1 MPSLVLIASAG
12 GGSSGF
18 GGGGGG
24 GGGGFGGGGSGS
36 GSGGGDP
43 FFALVVLGVFVLI
56 VLWGFVKA
64 RRVERQWR
72 AREERVRLASAEA
85 AQDDPAFAAESVE
98 IAAANLFREVQDA
111 WNDRD
116 RRRLA
121 MVVAED
127 LMVEWRRRLDD
138 FHAKGWHNVVV
149 VTGTPDVRYVGL
161 VNREDERD
169 DRVVVRIACGIE
181 DWVDRRDGSDL
192 NKSGESSKTRRLDE
206 LWTLGKHDGSWRLLS
221 IEQPPEAEHV
231 LEAEIVASPWADTER
246 MRDEALVE
254 LAAADR
260 PLPGFSPADLV
271 EVDFEGDAHARALDL
286 SLADPRFAPA
296 VLEAAA
302 RRAVAAWAEA
312 VDGDDAAL
320 LEIASGDAAAELL
333 QTGGTRVVVRGPRVR
348 ALRITA
354 LDAAQVPARLTL
366 AVDLTAV
373 RYTEERDTAAVLSGS
388 QSAPADFSEQW
399 TMALQ
404 GDDRTPWRIVAA
416 GYPMRSPA

>member
-1 MPSLVLIASAG
+1 MASLLLIASAG

-24 GGGGFGGGGSGS
+24 GGSSFGGGS

-43 FFALVVLGVFVLI
+43 LFALIVVGFFVLI
-56 VLWGFVKA
+56 FVWAFIKA
-64 RRVERQWR
+64 HLLERQWR
-72 AREERVRLASAEA
+72 EREERVRLASAEA
-85 AQDDPAFAAESVE
+85 AQDDPAFAAEAVE
-98 IAAANLFREVQDA
+98 AGAANLFREVQDA

-121 MVVAED
+121 LVVGQD

-138 FHAKGWHNVVV
+138 FDSKGWHNVVKL
-149 VTGTPDVRYVGL
+149 TGTPRVQYVGL

-169 DRVVVRIACGIE
+169 DHVVVRIGCALE

-192 NKSGESSKTRRLDE
+192 NKTGESSKTRLLDE

-221 IEQPPEAEHV
+221 IEQPAEAAHL
-231 LEAEIVASPWADTER
+231 LEAEIVASPWGDTGR

-254 LAAADR
+254 LASADK
-260 PLPGFSPADLV
+260 PLPGFSTADLV
-271 EVDFEGDAHARALDL
+271 EVDFAGDAHARALDL

-320 LEIASGDAAAELL
+320 LAIASQQAAAELL
-333 QTGGTRVVVRGPRVR
+333 QTGKTRVVVRGPRVR

-354 LDAAQVPARLTL
+354 LDADQVPARLSI
-366 AVDLTAV
+366 AVDVSAV
-373 RYTEERDTAAVLSGS
+373 RYTEDRDTAAVLSGS
-388 QSAPADFSEQW
+388 QSQASDFTEHW
-399 TMALQ
+399 TLALQ
-404 GDDRTPWRIVAA
+404 GDDRTPWRLVAA
-416 GYPMRSPA
+416 GYAMRSPA